1 MLHGSGNMG
10 HNFMPLNCEIV
21 KSCAY
26 DTQDK
31 ACTHVVSGQQ
41 SLHAG
46 GQHTLALYVKYAVH
60 VGHVVVIVS
69 LNACI

>member
-26 DTQDK
+26 DTQAK
-31 ACTHVVSGQQ
+31 ACTPVVPDQQ
-41 SLHAG
+41 SLHPG
-46 GQHTLALYVKYAVH
+46 GQHTLAFYVKYAVH
-60 VGHVVVIVS
+60 IGYVVAVS